1 MGKPGINIGIA
12 ITFPTMGSTF
22 QAQKEIYKF
31 KRVQILE
38 SIERRKCHTS
48 QIVVMVIIAINN

>member
-1 MGKPGINIGIA
+1 MGKPGINIGMA

-31 KRVQILE
+31 KRRVPGEFYSRNVSLALNKI
-38 SIERRKCHTS
+38 STF
-48 QIVVMVIIAINN
+48 